1 MTKRRRFTQQVSLE
15 KRLSDEAQRLRNEAK
30 LLPQSAE
37 RESAL
42 RKARQA
48 EAGSRMSEWLRSGLR
63 ASV

>member
-1 MTKRRRFTQQVSLE
+1 MQKRRRFTQQVSLE
-15 KRLSDEAQRLRNEAK
+15 QRLSDDAQRLRDEAK

-42 RKARQA
+42 RKARQPV
-48 EAGSRMSEWLRSGLR
+48 AGSRMSEWLRSGLR